1 MARRYINGEEVN
13 ITKTDFCSVDV
24 EFDNGEKI
32 ANVEPKRLFPVSN
45 ISNYI
50 TLMDENGKEQ
60 AIIRAVERLK
70 PDSKKAINECLREYY
85 LVPKILKL
93 NNVTEKFG
101 VLKWSVETDRGDV
114 VFEILHRHSDIKL
127 LYDGRVIIKDS
138 NDNRYEIPDYR
149 ALDKHSVSLLNSEL

>member
-1 MARRYINGEEVN
+1 MARRYINGDEVN

-60 AIIRAVERLK
+60 AIIRA
-70 PDSKKAINECLREYY
+70 I
-85 LVPKILKL
+85 
-93 NNVTEKFG
+93 
-101 VLKWSVETDRGDV
+101 
-114 VFEILHRHSDIKL
+114 
-127 LYDGRVIIKDS
+127 
-138 NDNRYEIPDYR
+138 
-149 ALDKHSVSLLNSEL
+149 